1 MLSNYK
7 EQTGLI
13 IYIAVP
19 EDENTQDKKLEKI
32 DEYQI
37 LKTELEQLCKV
48 KIMMIPVVV
57 CAIGVIP
64 GRSPGWLAQIQGTI
78 SEVELQKRDLLGMEQ
93 DLQLVLRLRGL
104 C

>member
-7 EQTGLI
+7 EQTDLVI
-13 IYIAVP
+13 DIAVL

-32 DEYQI
+32 DKYQI
-37 LKTELEQLCKV
+37 LKPELEQLCKV
-48 KIMMIPVVV
+48 KIMMISVVV
-57 CAIGVIP
+57 CALGVIP

-93 DLQLVLRLRGL
+93 VLQPVLRLPGV